1 MYTILIFAG
10 LGLFAGVLLTVF
22 SKLFEV
28 KTDERVEAVTAV
40 LPGINCG
47 ACGYAGCSDYAE
59 AAVAGEGKVPVNLC
73 KPGGQEAAD
82 DVGKILGIEAGTVVP
97 MTAIVH
103 CSGDRTATSNKFN
116 YRGIQSCKAANSFY
130 NGSESCS
137 YGCLAF
143 GDCVNVCPERAISI
157 VDGLAKIDRLRCV
170 GCGICTRECP
180 NRLIALRP
188 LGFDYDV
195 LCSSYDAGKIVR
207 GSCKAGCIGCRL
219 CEKACPSG
227 AIKVNDNLAR
237 IDYEKCTSCG
247 LCAEKCPAKVIKKCG

>member
-1 MYTILIFAG
+1 MYTILVFAG
-10 LGLFAGVLLTVF
+10 LGLFAGVLLTVC

-47 ACGYAGCSDYAE
+47 ACGFAGCSDYAE
-59 AAVAGEGKVPVNLC
+59 AVCGGGDVPVNLC
-73 KPGGQEAAD
+73 KPGGQDAANE
-82 DVGKILGIEAGTVVP
+82 VGKILGVDAGKVVAQ
-97 MTAIVH
+97 TAVVR
-103 CSGDRTATSNKFN
+103 CSGRAAATTAKFE
-116 YRGIQSCKAANSFY
+116 YHGIQSCKAVNSFY
-130 NGSESCS
+130 SGSESCS

-143 GDCVNVCPERAISI
+143 GDCAKVCPENAISI
-157 VDGLAKIDRLRCV
+157 SDRLAKVDRLKCV
-170 GCGICTRECP
+170 GCGMCVKECP
-180 NRLIALRP
+180 NRLLALRP

-207 GSCKAGCIGCRL
+207 KSCKAGCIGCKI
-219 CEKACPSG
+219 CEKACPAG

-247 LCAEKCPAKVIKKCG
+247 LCAEKCPAKVICKCS